1 MRELEDYS
9 FSDDYLLWCAERQ
22 FDASNMKLRDYY
34 IDLEK
39 IYTEIE
45 TILSE
50 INSFIPAMDF
60 EFGMGE
66 VRVLRKEN
74 W

>member
-1 MRELEDYS
+1 
-9 FSDDYLLWCAERQ
+9 
-22 FDASNMKLRDYY
+22 MKLRDYY